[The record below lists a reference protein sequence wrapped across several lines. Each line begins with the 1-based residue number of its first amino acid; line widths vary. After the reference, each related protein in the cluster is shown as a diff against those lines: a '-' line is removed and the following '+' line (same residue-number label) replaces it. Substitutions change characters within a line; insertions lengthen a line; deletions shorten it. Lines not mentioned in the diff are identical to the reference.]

1 MTRAFIRACLAA
13 AFVFTSLPLA
23 NAQSIVG
30 RSGDS
35 PVEIEA
41 NDGIEWQR
49 DTKAYVARGD
59 AKARKDGV
67 EIQADTLTAF
77 YRDGTG
83 GTGQEIYRIDADGAV
98 RIESRTE
105 KAFGDKGVYH
115 VDEAVLV
122 LVGRNL
128 RFETASAVIT
138 ARDTLEYWDTRSLA
152 VARGDAI
159 VESEKGQ
166 LKADILTAHIA
177 KDGKREVNQIDAFG
191 NVLVTT
197 GTEIAQGEEGVYNPR
212 TGLAT
217 LCGNVRITRG
227 KNQLNGNCAEVN
239 LVTGISKLLGGGG
252 RVKGLITP
260 GK

>member
-1 MTRAFIRACLAA
+1 MILRIIGACMAA
-13 AFVFTSLPLA
+13 AIAIGGLSPA

-35 PVEIEA
+35 PVDIEA

-49 DTKAYVARGD
+49 DTKAYIARGD
-59 AKARKDGV
+59 ARARKDGV

-77 YRDGTG
+77 YRDGAD
-83 GTGQEIYRIDADGAV
+83 GTGQEIYRIDADGKV
-98 RIESRTE
+98 RIKSQTE

-115 VDEAVLV
+115 VDESVLV

-128 RFETASAVIT
+128 RFETTTATIT
-138 ARDTLEYWDTRSLA
+138 ARDTLEYWDTKSLA

-159 VESEKGQ
+159 VESENGR

-177 KDGKREVNQIDAFG
+177 KEGKREVNRIDAFG

-239 LVTGISKLLGGGG
+239 LVTGISKLLGGNG

-260 GK
+260 EK